1 MQKTHKTLI
10 VITGPTASGKT
21 DLSIDVARELGT
33 EIISADSRQFYKEM
47 KIGTAAPSQKQLDT
61 VPHHFI
67 GHLSIQD
74 NYNVS
79 RFEQDVLKK
88 LDELFKHYDF
98 VVLTGGSGLYIDA
111 VCKGIDDMPDI
122 PVHIREA
129 VDENYSEFGIDY
141 LRQYLQNH
149 DPVYYEQVD
158 KSNPNRM
165 KRGVEV
171 FEATGIPFSSFRKK
185 ENRERDFN
193 IVKFGLLWERELLNE
208 RINQRT
214 DLMMQKGLL
223 DEVKALYP
231 YRNCNALNTVGYKE
245 LFAFLDNK
253 MSLNEAVEK
262 IKTQTR
268 RYAKRQMTWLRKDTS
283 MRWVD
288 VWDDPLE
295 YILKNISSYG

>member
-1 MQKTHKTLI
+1 MQKANKTLV

-21 DLSIDVARELGT
+21 DVSIEVAREIGT
-33 EIISADSRQFYKEM
+33 EIISADSRQFFKEM
-47 KIGTAAPSQKQLDT
+47 QIGTAAPSQKQLNT

-79 RFEQDVLKK
+79 QFEQDVLKK
-88 LDELFKHYDF
+88 LDELFENHKF
-98 VVLTGGSGLYIDA
+98 VVMTGGSGLYIDA
-111 VCKGIDDMPDI
+111 VCKGIDEMPDI
-122 PVHIREA
+122 PAHIRKA
-129 VDENYSEFGIDY
+129 VDENYREFGIDY

-149 DPVYYEQVD
+149 DPIYYEQVD
-158 KSNPNRM
+158 KNNPNRM

-193 IVKFGLLWERELLNE
+193 IVKFGLLWERELLNK

-223 DEVKALYP
+223 DEVKSLYP
-231 YRNCNALNTVGYKE
+231 YRDCNALNTVGYKE

-268 RYAKRQMTWLRKDTS
+268 RYAKRQMTWLRKDPS
-283 MRWVD
+283 VRWVD
-288 VWDDPLE
+288 IEDEPVE
-295 YILKNISSYG
+295 YILKNIGHYG